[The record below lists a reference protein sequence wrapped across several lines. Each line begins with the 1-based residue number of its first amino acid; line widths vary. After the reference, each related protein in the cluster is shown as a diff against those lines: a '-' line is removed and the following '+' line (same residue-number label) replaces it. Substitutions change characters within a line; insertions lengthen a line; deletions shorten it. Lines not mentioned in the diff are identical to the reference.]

1 MKNCVILITDN
12 GNITQKIKKSLLLL
26 RENDSFE
33 SIRIKN
39 CFDTIKDKKPS
50 IIFYHYAENKNF
62 EENYK
67 INQIDFVQNLLA
79 KIKQNPFL
87 KNTAIILLY
96 EQIDEE
102 SLCTF
107 FESGITD
114 FLPTYSTETELTIR
128 TIWCLQKRE
137 LLNNCQNKI
146 DILSQLNIIDK
157 KNNVFT
163 ENYTHKIL
171 KEESEKT
178 WGTFVSLAPDINI
191 RSKIAPSALMNAIKS
206 IVRTNDILGY
216 ASNFKIYLWFRET
229 KQNDVLSILK
239 KLKKLLSENFP
250 ICAGYIELH
259 DIGFDTAEEIA
270 NRALSKALLNGNTF
284 ICAKESDKKEKDED
298 DIITNY
304 KQYKDNFSKK
314 LESLLSPLFFQ
325 TQKRME
331 EKLFQTKITQN
342 VNKEKS
348 VFSLETENIKGVFWV
363 SYSGFTKIKIQ
374 QKIQI
379 NNEAVSQKKLFFE
392 SEDLTDKKIENILN
406 KFIEEFKEKSNT

>member
-1 MKNCVILITDN
+1 MKNCVILVTDN
-12 GNITQKIKKSLLLL
+12 GNITQKIQKSLLLL

-39 CFDTIKDKKPS
+39 CFDTIKEKKPS
-50 IIFYHYAENKNF
+50 IVFYHYSEKTNF
-62 EENYK
+62 EKNYS
-67 INQIDFVQNLLA
+67 INQIDFVKNLLA

-87 KNTAIILLY
+87 KNTAVILLY
-96 EQIDEE
+96 EQIDED
-102 SLCTF
+102 SLCVF
-107 FESGITD
+107 FENGVSD
-114 FLPTYSTETELTIR
+114 FLPIYATETELTIR

-163 ENYTHKIL
+163 ENYTYRIL

-216 ASNFKIYLWFRET
+216 ASDFKIYLWFRET

-270 NRALSKALLNGNTF
+270 NRALSKALLSGNTF

-348 VFSLETENIKGVFWV
+348 IFSLETENSKGNLLI

-374 QKIQI
+374 QAIEI
-379 NNEAVSQKKLFFE
+379 DNETISQKKLFFE

-406 KFIEEFKEKSNT
+406 KFIEEFKNKTKI